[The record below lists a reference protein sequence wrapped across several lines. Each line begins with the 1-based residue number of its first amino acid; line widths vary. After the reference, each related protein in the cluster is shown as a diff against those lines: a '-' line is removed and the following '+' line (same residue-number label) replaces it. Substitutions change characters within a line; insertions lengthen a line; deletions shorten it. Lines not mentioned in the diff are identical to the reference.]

1 MSLAPL
7 QQYHAN
13 HPFTADIF
21 GPYPP
26 GAVEFVR
33 FWSLGLAN
41 LTRGPP
47 NNPSGTPSQDASQV
61 NLRAHNEA
69 YARARAPT
77 TFTQEV

>member
-13 HPFTADIF
+13 HPFAADIF

-26 GAVEFVR
+26 GAVELAR
-33 FWSLGLAN
+33 FWKLGLAN

-47 NNPSGTPSQDASQV
+47 NKPSDKSVVRRLASQSLGSQRS
-61 NLRAHNEA
+61 LRKC
-69 YARARAPT
+69 
-77 TFTQEV
+77 